1 MNGLTLLVAIAAFF
15 VGRWFQYLLTQSS
28 ESKWQLK
35 PQYRH
40 RTAPNYK
47 NPK

>member
-28 ESKWQLK
+28 DSKWQRK
-35 PQYRH
+35 PEPR
-40 RTAPNYK
+40 YK

>member
-1 MNGLTLLVAIAAFF
+1 MNGLTLLIAIGAFF
-15 VGRWFQYLLTQSS
+15 IGRWFQYLLTQSS

-35 PQYRH
+35 PQYR